1 MMLRVIIE
9 LKEIWCV
16 FIERKME
23 CRTSPAGH
31 GWRQLGALWG
41 WWLAAVVAG
50 VHGGG
55 SHVAPRRV
63 GSGCRWQALA
73 RRRGE
78 NRRQWVPRHVGS
90 GMAASLLAL
99 WDGSWAQWVLAWD
112 VGAAGPGEGPGG
124 AGGDAPSVSL
134 ARHGWTYGSR
144 GCSPTRLPL
153 ATQPPTD

>member
-23 CRTSPAGH
+23 CRTSAAGH
-31 GWRQLGALWG
+31 GRRQLGALWG

-78 NRRQWVPRHVGS
+78 SRRQWLPRHVGVGDGSQPPRTVGWQLGAVGPSLGCWGCGS
-90 GMAASLLAL
+90 GRGPRRRWRRRPVRLIGSPRLDLRLPRLLA
-99 WDGSWAQWVLAWD
+99 DEA
-112 VGAAGPGEGPGG
+112 AAGN
-124 AGGDAPSVSL
+124 
-134 ARHGWTYGSR
+134 
-144 GCSPTRLPL
+144 PT
-153 ATQPPTD
+153 TN

>member
-1 MMLRVIIE
+1 MAGGSWARCGVGGSPLSLPVCMVAA
-9 LKEIWCV
+9 
-16 FIERKME
+16 
-23 CRTSPAGH
+23 RTS
-31 GWRQLGALWG
+31 RRGAS
-41 WWLAAVVAG
+41 AVGAVG
-50 VHGGG
+50 
-55 SHVAPRRV
+55 RRLRGAEAKV
-63 GSGCRWQALA
+63 GGSGCHAMW
-73 RRRGE
+73 
-78 NRRQWVPRHVGS
+78 GS